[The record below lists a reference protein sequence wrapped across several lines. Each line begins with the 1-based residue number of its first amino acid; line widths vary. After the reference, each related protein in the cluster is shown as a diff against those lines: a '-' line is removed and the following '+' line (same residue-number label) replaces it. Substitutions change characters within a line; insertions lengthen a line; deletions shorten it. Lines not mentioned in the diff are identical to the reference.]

1 MQCAI
6 RPLQRDTKNTD
17 MQHFSDPCDHAPL
30 DWTYKGIPERLL
42 GKTRGEI
49 AALNLPLFDAGVLF
63 PMAVLREDILE
74 ANSRWMMKFLGTF
87 NAQLAPHGKTTMS
100 PDLMGRQLRDGAWGL
115 TAATVH
121 HVRAYRRW
129 GAQRILMANQLVGDG
144 EIEWIAGELARDP
157 SFEFFC
163 LVDSV
168 ALVEHL
174 AERLAHHAPGRPV
187 NVLLEMGVNGGRA
200 GVRSIEQGVQVALA
214 AASKPQLALCGVETF
229 EGLFLTEP
237 DAERRA
243 ERMLLATLDLTRRCD
258 QRKLFDTPTIL
269 LSGGGSSMFDLAAGV
284 LSRHELSKPTQVIIR
299 SGCYIAHDDGIYRS
313 LFERFRQRM
322 PMPDE
327 LAGGLRPALQVWA
340 RVQSKPEP
348 GLMICGLGKRDVG
361 TDIAPPTLLGWL
373 PRGATRM
380 RAVETSCRVQ
390 GLNDQH
396 AYVAGDCE
404 QFAVGDLV
412 TFGISHPCT
421 TFDKWRALLTIDER
435 LRITGLV
442 RTYF

>member
-1 MQCAI
+1 
-6 RPLQRDTKNTD
+6 
-17 MQHFSDPCDHAPL
+17 MQHFRDPSDAAPL
-30 DWTYKGIPERLL
+30 DWTCKGIPEHLL
-42 GKTRGEI
+42 GRTGREI
-49 AALNLPLFDAGVLF
+49 GALDLPLFDAGVLF
-63 PMAVLREDILE
+63 PMAVLREDILQ
-74 ANSRWMMKFLGTF
+74 ANSRWMMQFLGTF

-100 PDLMGRQLRDGAWGL
+100 PDLMALQLRDGAWGL

-129 GAQRILMANQLVGDG
+129 GARRILMANQLVGDS
-144 EIEWIAGELARDP
+144 EIEWVATELARDA

-174 AERLAHHAPGRPV
+174 AERLARHAPGRPV
-187 NVLLEMGVNGGRA
+187 NVLLEMGTSGGRT
-200 GVRSIEQGVQVALA
+200 GVRTIEEGVQVAVA
-214 AASKPQLALCGVETF
+214 VASKPQLALCGVETF
-229 EGLFLTEP
+229 EGLFLAEP
-237 DAERRA
+237 DAEQRA
-243 ERMLLATLDLTRRCD
+243 EQMLLATLDLTTRCE
-258 QRKLFDTPTIL
+258 QLGLFNTPTVL
-269 LSGGGSSMFDLAAGV
+269 LSGGGSSMFDLAARV
-284 LSRHELSKPTQVIIR
+284 LSRHALSRPAQVIIR
-299 SGCYIAHDDGIYRS
+299 SGCYIAHDDGMYRS

-322 PMPDE
+322 PISDE
-327 LAGGLRPALQVWA
+327 LAGGLRAALQVWA

-361 TDIAPPTLLGWL
+361 NDIAPPTLLGWL
-373 PRGATRM
+373 PQGSTRM
-380 RAVETSCRVQ
+380 RAIETTCTVR

-396 AYVAGDCE
+396 AHIVGECG

-412 TFGISHPCT
+412 AFGVSHPCT

-435 LRITGLV
+435 LHITGLI

>member
-1 MQCAI
+1 
-6 RPLQRDTKNTD
+6 
-17 MQHFSDPCDHAPL
+17 MQHLRDPNHAAPL
-30 DWTYKGIPERLL
+30 DWTHKGIPEHLL
-42 GKTRGEI
+42 GKTRDEI
-49 AALNLPLFDAGVLF
+49 GAMDLPLFDAGVLF
-63 PMAVLREDILE
+63 PMAVLREDILQ
-74 ANSRWMMKFLGTF
+74 ANSRWMMQLLATF

-100 PDLMGRQLRDGAWGL
+100 PELMALQLRDGAWGL

-129 GAQRILMANQLVGDG
+129 GARRVLMANQLVGDG
-144 EIEWIAGELARDP
+144 EIAWIAAELRRDP
-157 SFEFFC
+157 AFEFYC

-174 AERLAHHAPGRPV
+174 CERLERHAPGRPV
-187 NVLLEMGVNGGRA
+187 NVLVEMGVKGGRT
-200 GVRSIEQGVQVALA
+200 GVRTVEEGVQVAVA
-214 AASKPQLALCGVETF
+214 AASKPQLAVCGVETF

-243 ERMLLATLDLTRRCD
+243 EQMLLATVDLVTRCERLG
-258 QRKLFDTPTIL
+258 LFNVPTVL
-269 LSGGGSSMFDLAAGV
+269 LSGGGSSMFDLAARI
-284 LSRHELSKPTQVIIR
+284 LSRHALTRPAQVVIR
-299 SGCYIAHDDGIYRS
+299 SGCYIVHDDGMYRG
-313 LFERFRQRM
+313 LFEKVRQRL
-322 PMPDE
+322 PLPDE
-327 LAGGLRPALQVWA
+327 LATGLRPALQVWA

-361 TDIAPPTLLGWL
+361 DDFAAPTLLGWL
-373 PRGATRM
+373 PRGATTM
-380 RAVETSCRVQ
+380 RAIETPCTVR

-396 AYVAGDCE
+396 AHIVGDCE

-412 TFGISHPCT
+412 AFGVSHPCT